1 MYKKM
6 LAAMKFQEHG
16 NSQAVVEWVAIA
28 ALVLGVSA
36 AAFAALGSANAD
48 LLDSFTGVI
57 EKSNGIVDNSVNAM
71 DAGGGAG
78 GDGA

>member
-6 LAAMKFQEHG
+6 LAAMKSQEHG

-48 LLDSFTGVI
+48 LLDSFTGVVN
-57 EKSNGIVDNSVNAM
+57 KSNEIVDNGLNAM
-71 DAGGGAG
+71 NGGAS
-78 GDGA
+78 A